1 MNYIFQKSIVAPNIV
16 NKNNNLLFGNK
27 LEEFDKLAD
36 KNSKFNEVKRL
47 TELMRKVFKKEV
59 SELLRKGIGITENQL
74 ERLVNNDLADT
85 EHQIEEIYGYQID
98 PDNFQ

>member
-59 SELLRKGIGITENQL
+59 SELLRKGIEITENQL

>member
-1 MNYIFQKSIVAPNIV
+1 M
-16 NKNNNLLFGNK
+16 
-27 LEEFDKLAD
+27 EEFDKLAD

-59 SELLRKGIGITENQL
+59 SELLRKGIEITENQL

-98 PDNFQ
+98 PDYFQ